1 MEKTASTNDRSR
13 PIRLMLALASSLSLA
28 SFAVPANAQPAPP
41 PANGQPAPPPDD
53 GQGGPPPDAQGAPPP
68 YAAPGNAAYGYDAA
82 RHILHGTVASFS
94 PYRLL
99 LARVDGQTTEVDLKN
114 GTIINPVGTTITPG
128 MRVNVRGYWSKG
140 VFIANRVTLR

>member
-1 MEKTASTNDRSR
+1 
-13 PIRLMLALASSLSLA
+13 MLALAGTMSLA
-28 SFAVPANAQPAPP
+28 SFASPAFAQPAPAASAQPAPP
-41 PANGQPAPPPDD
+41 PED
-53 GQGGPPPDAQGAPPP
+53 GQQGAPPSDMQDGP
-68 YAAPGNAAYGYDAA
+68 PGAPPDAAPPDAAPPGYATPGNAAFGYDSA

-94 PYRLL
+94 PYRML
-99 LARVDGQTTEVDLKN
+99 LARADGQTTEVDLKN